1 MKAINTPFLER
12 KTNEQI
18 SNKLIKNI
26 ELFKNKFLKFKNS
39 LRENI
44 TERERKIEI

>member
-12 KTNEQI
+12 KTNEES

-26 ELFKNKFLKFKNS
+26 ELLKNKFLKFKNN
-39 LRENI
+39 LKENI